1 MSEEQLESNTKGIT
15 VKDVQEWVD
24 AHDGLEGRFTW
35 LEAFGGAKALYQ
47 QVLKPLLSIGSVGSI
62 STERSAKGLKK
73 DILCNKRNRLS
84 TEQALVLYRA
94 SENLRY
100 LMDARID
107 IAEKIDQCMRER
119 EENDCLV
126 VD

>member
-1 MSEEQLESNTKGIT
+1 MSEKQLESNTKGIT

-24 AHDGLEGRFTW
+24 AHDGLEAT
-35 LEAFGGAKALYQ
+35 GGAKALYQ

-62 STERSAKGLKK
+62 STERSCKGLKK
-73 DILCNKRNRLS
+73 DILSIKRNPRLS

-107 IAEKIDQCMRER
+107 IADKIDQCMRER
-119 EENDCLV
+119 EGNDCLV